1 MEAAPPP
8 RLRSVITL
16 SLTGVLLLLAAGLK
30 AVSDPTTG
38 AVVPGVSASWLHLVS
53 VAYQIALGS
62 WLASGAARPGAWL
75 AAVVTFTAF
84 LAVSL
89 YNVRVGS
96 ASCGCFGELSVHPW
110 WVAGLDAAVLV
121 ALLTIGRSGG
131 SVRKAVAPAA
141 LFAANFGLIVGLLS
155 LWAASRGSTELAL
168 VAVRSETVVVSPA
181 VLDFGS
187 AAGGETVEASATVHN
202 RSRETISVVG
212 GTSDCSC
219 ATVGPLPVEV
229 PPGESRAV
237 TIRLRLPAEAGQVRR
252 TSQLWTD
259 APGHKAKSVGLVG
272 RSSGGL

>member
-1 MEAAPPP
+1 MEAAPLP

-30 AVSDPTTG
+30 AVSDSTTG
-38 AVVPGVSASWLHLVS
+38 ITLPGVSASWLHLVS
-53 VAYQIALGS
+53 IAYQIALGS
-62 WLASGAARPGAWL
+62 WLVSGAARPGAWL
-75 AAVVTFTAF
+75 VACVTFALF

-110 WVAGLDAAVLV
+110 WAAGLDMIVLL
-121 ALLTIGRSGG
+121 ALLVIGRPSR
-131 SVRKAVAPAA
+131 SMRSAVVPAV
-141 LFAANFGLIVGLLS
+141 LFAANFGFIIGLLS
-155 LWAASRGSTELAL
+155 LTAFFTGSTELAL
-168 VAVRSETVVVSPA
+168 ASVRGESIVVTPA

-187 AAGGETVEASATVHN
+187 AAGGEAVEASATVHN
-202 RSRETISVVG
+202 RTAVTISVVG

-237 TIRLRLPAEAGQVRR
+237 TIRLRLPKEAGQVRR

-259 APGHKAKSVGLVG
+259 VPGYKARALGLVG
-272 RSSGGL
+272 RSTGQ